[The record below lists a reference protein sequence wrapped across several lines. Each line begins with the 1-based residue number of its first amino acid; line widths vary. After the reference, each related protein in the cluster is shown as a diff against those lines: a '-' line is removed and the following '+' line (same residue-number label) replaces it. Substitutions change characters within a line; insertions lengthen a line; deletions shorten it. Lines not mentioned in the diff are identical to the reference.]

1 MATALMTKEDA
12 WLTKSQWYMCLSDLD
27 DGGDTAAHM
36 LRRARE
42 KKPAKFPV
50 HARRLWSLALPDGY
64 NWTNGSVRIVRGVL
78 LAGSVTKKVL
88 LQLVHDIT
96 LDRSGMEA
104 LNFQHGVAAW
114 VQRPNTRIN
123 PSTIHFCEIA
133 PSDELTEKCKQ
144 VVAHMHKMSL
154 QPGANSQEC
163 MTKATQMITGMV
175 HAEQSKGS
183 RTGMKD
189 LVTSGRKGNPVNF
202 LQMAGVLGKMLSETE
217 KVFTPPEDNATG
229 RRRCFTTS
237 EGRTTSWTR
246 SCPPGTPEA

>member
-1 MATALMTKEDA
+1 MASATIDSGFNADFDGDEMNLHVPQTVQARAECYELLAAQENTLKASDGKASVVPVQGDRLATALMTKEDA
-12 WLTKSQWYMCLSDLD
+12 WLTKSQWFMCLSDLD

-64 NWTNGSVRIVRGVL
+64 NWTNGECAHCQRRAPCRKRDEESAVAVGARYYF
-78 LAGSVTKKVL
+78 GSF
-88 LQLVHDIT
+88 
-96 LDRSGMEA
+96 R
-104 LNFQHGVAAW
+104 HGGAELSAWGHAACNTY
-114 VQRPNTRIN
+114 NTRIN

-175 HAEQSKGS
+175 HAEQS
-183 RTGMKD
+183 RA
-189 LVTSGRKGNPVNF
+189 LA
-202 LQMAGVLGKMLSETE
+202 QA
-217 KVFTPPEDNATG
+217 
-229 RRRCFTTS
+229 
-237 EGRTTSWTR
+237 
-246 SCPPGTPEA
+246 